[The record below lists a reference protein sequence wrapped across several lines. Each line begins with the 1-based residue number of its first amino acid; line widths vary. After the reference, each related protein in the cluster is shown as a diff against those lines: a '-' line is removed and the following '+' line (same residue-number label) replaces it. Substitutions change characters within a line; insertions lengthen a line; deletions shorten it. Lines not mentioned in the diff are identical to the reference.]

1 MQNKISLLSTVLLLA
16 ILFGLVSTCGT
27 SLRFERGFKDGYKE
41 AMAEHD
47 FDENQAETK
56 GISHLYE
63 VCLWPKEN
71 VDYRDSLFNLRS
83 ETFLKTSVSNV
94 DIQITERLDLK
105 YGGVKITAEII
116 IILAALVWIYLFL
129 CFIANIRSGD
139 IYVKVNERYLC
150 WMGAIFLAIYS
161 LNWVCSLIDFYNLRS
176 ILDFEN
182 YRVAIQTPSTYSLAV
197 GVGFLLIS
205 AIFSLG
211 RNMKEDQEYMV

>member
-129 CFIANIRSGD
+129 CFIANIRSGE
-139 IYVKVNERYLC
+139 IYVKINESYLC
-150 WMGAIFLAIYS
+150 WMGIIFLAIYS
-161 LNWVCSLIDFYNLRS
+161 LNWGCSLIDFYNLRN